1 MNRPRREAFRFFC
14 PISTR
19 WGDMDCI
26 GHINNAKYFTFD
38 EQARIEYFKLLL
50 PQEERQGAGGSV
62 ILARIG
68 CDFIEQLHHP
78 SQIDYGIR
86 ITRIGRSSM
95 TTEGACFVGD
105 RCHARTEAVVVWF
118 DYAAQVTKPVPD
130 SVRQRIVDFEIL
142 KPSEG

>member
-1 MNRPRREAFRFFC
+1 MNAPRREAFRFFC

-19 WGDMDCI
+19 WGDMDRI
-26 GHINNAKYFTFD
+26 GHVNNAKYFTYD
-38 EQARIEYFKLLL
+38 EQARIEYFNSVL
-50 PQEERQGAGGSV
+50 PREQLGRAGPSV

-78 SQIDYGIR
+78 SHIDYGIR

-95 TTEGACFVGD
+95 STEGACFVGD
-105 RCHARTEAVVVWF
+105 RCHARTEGVVVWF
-118 DYAAQVTKPVPD
+118 DYPAQKAAPVPD
-130 SVRQRIVDFEIL
+130 VVRRLIIDFEIL